1 MSPAAPS
8 LAGCLSS
15 YRGRRNALRPD
26 PAQGRRLS
34 EVEASLRRARQG
46 ETLGRIEG
54 RAPVPERGPAE
65 GRVHPVPLD
74 RSPSGQEVHQVG
86 GPAEGDEGGGRA
98 REAGRILPAGGRGR
112 RDLGR
117 APAREAAS
125 TGCRA
130 RRRTGEA
137 RITSAWT
144 RKPAAATISAVSAP

>member
-1 MSPAAPS
+1 
-8 LAGCLSS
+8 SS

-65 GRVHPVPLD
+65 GRVHPVPLE

-86 GPAEGDEGGGRA
+86 GPAEGDEGGGCA
-98 REAGRILPAGGRGR
+98 REAGRVLPAGERAHH
-112 RDLGR
+112 DLGG
-117 APAREAAS
+117 APARRSAS
-125 TGCRA
+125 RGCRA
-130 RRRTGEA
+130 RHRTGEA
-137 RITSAWT
+137 RITTAGT
-144 RKPAAATISAVSAP
+144 RKPAAAATT